1 MSVDLIL
8 FKESRNYVTFLMNKA
23 RQDYYS
29 DLISSNGNDL
39 RHLFKVSKNLL
50 NITSTPVLPP
60 HEDKQQLANEMGTFF
75 NRKIATIRSDLDNHS
90 PQFCRVGSSDCNID
104 VPISKFDLLS
114 QEEVHDLICA
124 STKKTCSSDPIP
136 TKLVFD
142 CLDILLPVITK
153 IINYS
158 LEHGVFPSVWKNA
171 LVSPLLKRDGLE
183 SIFKNYRP
191 VSNLQFIS
199 QLTESAVSK
208 QLQHRISM
216 NKLFPL
222 LQSSYRTFHSTESAL
237 LKVKNDIL
245 LNMNRQ
251 HVTLLVLLHL
261 SAAFDTIDHGILLER
276 LRSAFGVRDTALSW
290 IASYLSGR
298 TQQVSIDS
306 TLSMKF
312 DLECVVPQGSCLG
325 PLLFVVYASKI
336 FEIVDKQNLE
346 IRCSANQD
354 AALAGVERCIEDIRN
369 WMLND
374 KLKLNDDKTEFMI
387 IGTVQQ
393 LAKVS
398 INSLRV
404 GAATITPVSS
414 ARNLGS

>member
-8 FKESRNYVTFLMNKA
+8 FKKSRNYVTFLMNKA
-23 RQDYYS
+23 WQDYYS

-124 STKKTCSSDPIP
+124 STKKTSSLDPIP

-171 LVSPLLKRDGLE
+171 LVFPLLKRDGSE

-199 QLTESAVSK
+199 
-208 QLQHRISM
+208 
-216 NKLFPL
+216 
-222 LQSSYRTFHSTESAL
+222 
-237 LKVKNDIL
+237 
-245 LNMNRQ
+245 
-251 HVTLLVLLHL
+251 
-261 SAAFDTIDHGILLER
+261 
-276 LRSAFGVRDTALSW
+276 
-290 IASYLSGR
+290 
-298 TQQVSIDS
+298 
-306 TLSMKF
+306 
-312 DLECVVPQGSCLG
+312 
-325 PLLFVVYASKI
+325 
-336 FEIVDKQNLE
+336 
-346 IRCSANQD
+346 
-354 AALAGVERCIEDIRN
+354 
-369 WMLND
+369 
-374 KLKLNDDKTEFMI
+374 
-387 IGTVQQ
+387 
-393 LAKVS
+393 
-398 INSLRV
+398 
-404 GAATITPVSS
+404 
-414 ARNLGS
+414 